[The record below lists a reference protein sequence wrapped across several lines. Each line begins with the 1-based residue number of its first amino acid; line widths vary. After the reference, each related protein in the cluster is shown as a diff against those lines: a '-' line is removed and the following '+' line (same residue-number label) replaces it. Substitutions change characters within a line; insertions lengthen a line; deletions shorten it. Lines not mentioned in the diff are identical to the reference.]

1 MYLALEGSFLAGQL
15 LSVVLLRE
23 GYDYVLL
30 VACLAADQL
39 ILEARDECAG
49 AQSQLVM
56 LSLAA
61 LECNAVYK
69 ALEVDV
75 NGIVLLCLALNG
87 LGACKA
93 LCHAVQLSLYVS
105 LKYLYGLL
113 LSLDALVLAQLNFRL
128 NRYLGDDGQAALFC
142 RFAQIYVCT
151 ADHLD
156 AGLLD
161 SHIHSL
167 RIQNIESFLEEYAF
181 AVQLLDHLARS
192 LALAE
197 ARNGDV
203 LAALLECLV
212 LCSLELSLGDLDRE
226 SYDAVLELFSV
237 FQFHV
242 ANLLTKYFRLY
253 LNHSIRFFS

>member
-39 ILEARDECAG
+39 VLEARDECAG
-49 AQSQLVM
+49 AKSQLVM

-61 LECNAVYK
+61 LECNAVNE

-75 NGIVLLCLALNG
+75 NGIVLLSLAFYG
-87 LGACKA
+87 LGAGKT

-128 NRYLGDDGQAALFC
+128 NRNLGDDGQAALFC
-142 RFAQIYVCT
+142 RVAEVNVCT
-151 ADHLD
+151 ADRLD
-156 AGLLD
+156 AALLD
-161 SHIHSL
+161 SHFHCF
-167 RIQNIESFLEEYAF
+167 RVENIECFFEEYAF

-212 LCSLELSLGDLDRE
+212 LCSLKLSLGDLDSE
-226 SYDAVLELFSV
+226 SYHAVLLLFGV

-242 ANLLTKYFRLY
+242 ANLLT
-253 LNHSIRFFS
+253 

>member
-1 MYLALEGSFLAGQL
+1 MYLALEGSFLACQF

-23 GYDYVLL
+23 GNNYVLL
-30 VACLAADQL
+30 VAGLAADQL

-61 LECNAVYK
+61 LERNAVYE

-75 NGIVLLCLALNG
+75 NGIVLLSLALYG
-87 LGACKA
+87 LGAGVA
-93 LCHAVQLSLYVS
+93 LSHAVQLCLNVS
-105 LKYLYGLL
+105 LQNLNGLL
-113 LSLDALVLAQLNFRL
+113 LNLDALVLAELNFRL

-142 RFAQIYVCT
+142 RVAQINVCT
-151 ADHLD
+151 ADRLD
-156 AGLLD
+156 AGLLN
-161 SHIHSL
+161 SHFHSV
-167 RIQNIESFLEEYAF
+167 RVNDIESLFKEHAF
-181 AVQLLDHLARS
+181 AVQLLDHLARC

-203 LAALLECLV
+203 LAGLLECLV
-212 LCSLELSLGDLDRE
+212 LSCFKLSLGDLD
-226 SYDAVLELFSV
+226 SQSNDAVLLLFSV

-242 ANLLTKYFRLY
+242 ANLLTYFRLY
-253 LNHSIRFFS
+253 LNHSTRLF